1 MGTLAP
7 LPVLVVTVY
16 PVPPRPYSL
25 TPYLFVVALLIGFGY
40 MHWLETRRPG
50 ALERGATM
58 LVGRRTNAEGD
69 VDWDAPKG

>member
-1 MGTLAP
+1 
-7 LPVLVVTVY
+7 
-16 PVPPRPYSL
+16 
-25 TPYLFVVALLIGFGY
+25 LFVVALLIGFGY

-69 VDWDAPKG
+69 VDWDAPTP